1 MSQSFEAADLLLHRH
16 VTDISCSWDEGLAAC
31 CVESVNEAK
40 DSTTSAIWIYPANGD
55 APWQMTSGNNQDN
68 HPRWSPDGSQ
78 LAFISNRNGSMQL
91 FLIPRD
97 GGEARQLGLLDGV
110 TTTSEWSLDGKTLLV
125 IVSVQVDPNLRG
137 ARPGP
142 DSPKPSQGDPQ
153 VAWKLPYKAD
163 GIGYQLGNESH
174 LFAVDVATGKATQLT
189 DGPFDVKCALFS
201 ADGKRI
207 LYTRSREG
215 DESHRTDLWIMD
227 RDGSNARQLT
237 TTLAQV
243 LFPAWSPDERWVVF
257 SGTVEEGDAQVRLW
271 SLELESGELQP
282 LGDDSIEISNEG
294 SSVQFVGK
302 DSSRVLALIAR
313 RGVHAIAEI
322 TVPQGEIKWLVE
334 GERQLSQLIATRDF
348 LVYTAES
355 IVSPME
361 VHACRHD
368 GSGEKSLSQLNP
380 WWQERRRAT
389 VERRYFE
396 VPDGNGGTE
405 RIDGWLIRPEGTK
418 GATPLLVDVHGGP
431 ASFTLFAYAPAAY
444 WSMLWSKGWSILAL
458 NAVGSSSYGR
468 EFADRL
474 RGRWGDIDLPQ
485 HLAAVKALQDE
496 GLADQRVAMAG
507 KSYGGFMSCWAAGHT
522 DVFKAVVPMA
532 CLTQI
537 DAHWGT
543 SDSGYYSDKYAMKG
557 DDAEARERMHD
568 QSPVEY
574 LRGSMVP
581 TLLLH
586 GKEDQRCPLGQA
598 ESAFV
603 MLRRGGNQNCE
614 LVMYPEASHTFT
626 KEAKPS
632 HRVDVMQRIVEWVT
646 RWTE

>member
-1 MSQSFEAADLLLHRH
+1 
-16 VTDISCSWDEGLAAC
+16 
-31 CVESVNEAK
+31 
-40 DSTTSAIWIYPANGD
+40 
-55 APWQMTSGNNQDN
+55 MTSGNNQDN

>member
-1 MSQSFEAADLLLHRH
+1 MTQAFEAADLLLHRH
-16 VTDISCSWDEGLAAC
+16 ITDISCSWDEGLTAC
-31 CVESVNEAK
+31 CVESVNEAQ
-40 DSTTSAIWIYPANGD
+40 DSTTSAIWIHPANGD
-55 APWQMTSGNNQDN
+55 APWQMTSGNHKDN

-91 FLIPRD
+91 FLISRD

-110 TTTSEWSLDGKTLLV
+110 TTTCEWSLDGKTLLV
-125 IVSVQVDPNLRG
+125 IVSVKVDPNLRG
-137 ARPGP
+137 ARPAP
-142 DSPKPSQGDPQ
+142 DAPKPPEGGPQ

-163 GIGYQLGNESH
+163 GIGYQLDNESH

-207 LYTRSREG
+207 LHTRSREG

-227 RDGSNARQLT
+227 SDGANARQLT

-243 LFPAWSPDERWVVF
+243 LFPTWSPDERWAVF

-271 SLELESGELQP
+271 CLDLESQELQP

-313 RGVHAIAEI
+313 RGVHAVAEV
-322 TVPQGEIKWLVE
+322 TVPQGEIQWLLE
-334 GERQLSQLIATRDF
+334 GERQLSQLIAARDF

-361 VHACRHD
+361 VHSCRHD
-368 GSGEKSLSQLNP
+368 GSEEKCLSQLNP

-389 VERRYFE
+389 VERRHFD

-405 RIDGWLIRPEGTK
+405 RIDGWLIRPEGAK

-431 ASFTLFAYAPAAY
+431 ASFTLFAYAPSAY
-444 WSMLWSKGWSILAL
+444 WSMLWSRGWTILAL

-468 EFADRL
+468 AFADRL

-485 HLAAVKALQDE
+485 HLAAVKALQNE

-522 DVFKAVVPMA
+522 EVFKAVVPMA

-543 SDSGYYSDKYAMKG
+543 SDSGYYTDRYAMKG
-557 DDAEARERMHD
+557 DDAEARERMRA

-581 TLLLH
+581 TLFLH

-598 ESAFV
+598 EAAFV
-603 MLRRGGNQNCE
+603 ALRRGGNQNCE
-614 LVMYPEASHTFT
+614 LVMYPQASHTFT
-626 KEAKPS
+626 REAKPS
-632 HRVDVMQRIVEWVT
+632 HRVDIMERIVGWLT
-646 RWTE
+646 RWTQ